1 MRGRSSAL
9 PADASARRAHRR
21 GRSVL
26 SLTAIVALTASLAAC
41 TTGTGNPEPPRPR
54 TGNMIFIHPD
64 GTDAAVWELAR
75 DHWYGPDALSHW
87 DRLPVSVPYR
97 GHASDSL
104 TTSSNGGATTHAF
117 GFKTDAPDSF
127 GTDSGTGEVA
137 GGDAAA
143 PRRLE
148 ALSGY
153 PGSWLR
159 EAANAGL
166 PVGVVNDGDVAEP
179 GTAAFLTEVTE
190 RTDAS
195 ALEIARQLVQGRP
208 GFDAADAAPVVVM
221 GGGEDLFFPT
231 GTPVCSAA
239 EVGSAPGP
247 VPTSPTTCVVH
258 RAAGDTVDED
268 GPSPTGGLRT
278 DGLNLAAAAVQAG
291 YTLVRTRAEFEALR
305 AAVQDRRVDPAQLK
319 VLGLFAV
326 QDIFNAET
334 EEDLAAAR
342 LVDAS
347 VPADARETNLVLYGS
362 EPGTPGYRPP
372 TAPEM
377 TGLAASVL
385 QAHAAAA
392 GKPFATVWEIEGT
405 DNMANTNNGI
415 GTLLEARYADEVIAG
430 AREFLARNP
439 DTTILTA
446 ADGDAGGL
454 QGLAYNLD
462 EPAPATVATIDQNP
476 GQTEVN
482 GAEVPIAQNTVD
494 GRYGAATA
502 PFTTAPD
509 QFGRQMPFALAWTST
524 EDLSGAVVSRAE
536 GLAAP
541 TVAGM
546 SARFDNVD
554 VYRIAYLTLFGQSLA
569 YPTGR
574 RAPTRAEGAGATV
587 PGQPRAEALAE
598 RVIPAP

>member
-1 MRGRSSAL
+1 MRGR
-9 PADASARRAHRR
+9 P
-21 GRSVL
+21 VL
-26 SLTAIVALTASLAAC
+26 SLAAVLAVSASLVAC
-41 TTGTGNPEPPRPR
+41 TSGNDGTAAAAAQGPR

-64 GTDAAVWELAR
+64 GADAAVWEVAR
-75 DHWYGPDALSHW
+75 DHWYGPDGVAHW
-87 DRLPVSVPYR
+87 DRLPVAVPYR

-127 GTDSGTGEVA
+127 GTDTGAAEPT
-137 GGDAAA
+137 GGNAPS

-190 RTDAS
+190 RSDAS

-208 GFDAADAAPVVVM
+208 GFDAADAQPVVVM
-221 GGGEDLFFPT
+221 GGGEDLFFPA
-231 GTPVCSAA
+231 GTPVCGAAELGSAA
-239 EVGSAPGP
+239 TPVGGL
-247 VPTSPTTCVVH
+247 PTTPATCVVH
-258 RAAGDTVDED
+258 REPGDTVDDD

-278 DGLNLAAAAVQAG
+278 DGLNVAAAAVQAG

-305 AAVQDRRVDPAQLK
+305 TAVQDRRVDPAQLK

-342 LVDAS
+342 LVDPS
-347 VPADARETNLVLYGS
+347 VPVDARETNLVLYGS

-377 TGLAASVL
+377 TGLAATVL
-385 QAHAAAA
+385 QAHGAAA
-392 GKPFATVWEIEGT
+392 GRPFATVWEVEGT
-405 DNMANTNNGI
+405 DNMANSNNGI
-415 GTLLEARYADEVIAG
+415 GTLLETRYADEVIAG
-430 AREFLARNP
+430 ARDFLARNP

-446 ADGDAGGL
+446 ADGNAGGL
-454 QGLAYNLD
+454 QAYAYNVD
-462 EPAPATVATIDQNP
+462 EPAPATVASIDLNP
-476 GQTEVN
+476 GATEGPD
-482 GAEVPIAQNTVD
+482 GAELSPAQNTVD
-494 GRYGAATA
+494 GRYGAGTA

-509 QFGRQMPFALAWTST
+509 QFGQQVPFALAWTST

-574 RAPTRAEGAGATV
+574 VAPTRPEGAGAAGAT
-587 PGQPRAEALAE
+587 PGRPRPDRVTE
-598 RVIPAP
+598 RVVPAV

>member
-1 MRGRSSAL
+1 MST
-9 PADASARRAHRR
+9 
-21 GRSVL
+21 RSVL
-26 SLTAIVALTASLAAC
+26 SLTAILAVTASLVAC
-41 TTGTGNPEPPRPR
+41 TSGNDGGNVPAEATAPR

-75 DHWYGPDALSHW
+75 DYWYGPDAISHW
-87 DRLPVSVPYR
+87 DRLPVAVPYR

-127 GTDSGTGEVA
+127 GTDSGAPEAT
-137 GGDAAA
+137 GGDAAE

-195 ALEIARQLVQGRP
+195 ALEISRQLIQGRP
-208 GFDAADAAPVVVM
+208 GFDAADSQPVVVM

-231 GTPVCSAA
+231 GTPVCTAA
-239 EVGSAPGP
+239 ELGSVAGP
-247 VPTSPTTCVVH
+247 VPTTPTTCVVH
-258 RAAGDTVDED
+258 RAAGDTVDDD

-278 DGLNLAAAAVQAG
+278 DGLNVAAAAVQAG

-305 AAVQDRRVDPAQLK
+305 TAVQENRVDPAQLK

-342 LVDAS
+342 LVDPS

-377 TGLAASVL
+377 TGLATTVL
-385 QAHAAAA
+385 QAHATAA
-392 GKPFATVWEIEGT
+392 GRPFATVWEVEGT
-405 DNMANTNNGI
+405 DNMANINNGI
-415 GTLLEARYADEVIAG
+415 GTLLEARYANEVIAG
-430 AREFLARNP
+430 ARDFLAANP
-439 DTTILTA
+439 NTTLLTA

-454 QGLAYNLD
+454 QGLAYNVD
-462 EPAPATVATIDQNP
+462 EPLPGTTATIDQNP
-476 GQTEVN
+476 GRTEVD

-494 GRYGAATA
+494 GRYGAGTA

-509 QFGRQMPFALAWTST
+509 QFGQQVPFALAWTST

-541 TVAGM
+541 TVVGM

-574 RAPTRAEGAGATV
+574 VAPTRGDGVGPAGAT
-587 PGQPRAEALAE
+587 PGQPLSD
-598 RVIPAP
+598 RVTEQVVPAP